1 MLVNGVLQDIP
12 IPVREAELYLD
23 IRSGSLNE
31 LLDFTDHAEE
41 VFHKS
46 SDYQKRT
53 IMKLCFDGFIV
64 KNQKP
69 TSIWTPVFDI
79 LMDLQSPTQVS
90 NIEPPKPP
98 KGSKSLAVATVQSWK
113 SGGPTGIR
121 TPVTWMRTMR
131 PRPLDD
137 RAIKVGG

>member
-1 MLVNGVLQDIP
+1 MFLWYYRIHKLSKFSVPVN
-12 IPVREAELYLD
+12 
-23 IRSGSLNE
+23 
-31 LLDFTDHAEE
+31 
-41 VFHKS
+41 KS

-64 KNQKP
+64 KNQRLTP
-69 TSIWTPVFDI
+69 IWTPVFDI

-113 SGGPTGIR
+113 SGGRGGIR
-121 TPVTWMRTMR
+121 TRGTSKGSHAFQAGPFDHSGTLPKLRFIV
-131 PRPLDD
+131 
-137 RAIKVGG
+137 